1 MILLRV
7 VGRQV
12 GGQDVSWT
20 AALALASTGRVLGA
34 ASLLRSAAYP
44 FEPESVR

>member
-1 MILLRV
+1 VILLRV

-12 GGQDVSWT
+12 GGQDVAWT
-20 AALALASTGRVLGA
+20 AALALASTGRALGVA
-34 ASLLRSAAYP
+34 ALPRSAAYP